1 MSLATNVSRIN
12 KQRLLPD
19 NVSVVWQPLH
29 GKYNSQGKYVMSSQE
44 LALTCPADIVFLSS
58 SRGSGKTEVSLVMFL
73 KYVGKGYGEYLRG
86 LYLDLHY
93 ADLTDVIDR
102 SKRIIP
108 KIFGNHAKFYSSKGD
123 LKWVWD
129 TGEVLQFAYAETVE
143 DYQKF
148 HGKEYSFILWNE
160 ITKHATPDLFDK
172 LMSINRN
179 SFEPKEHPYYI
190 DREYWNKYHIEKR
203 VDEKH
208 RNAEVRYLPYLQN
221 RVIITTNPSGV
232 GHSWVKERF
241 VDVAP
246 AGKLHKIEREIF
258 NPKTQQRE
266 IVVKTQCH
274 IFSSYKENYHLTPD
288 YIAELEG
295 IKDPDLRRA
304 WLYGD
309 WSIALG
315 GNMFVEWKPS
325 THIVEDF
332 ELPKFWRL
340 YVGMDWGWSDP
351 FALVYVAVSN
361 GDNLLLS
368 NGKTMKTVKGD
379 LFVWREI
386 YGAVNGKLND
396 GLKMLA
402 PDIMRL
408 MHEREDKWGVQNK
421 VTKRIVDSAV
431 TKEEDGHSV
440 YKELCKSV
448 SLPNGTIFPQVNWL
462 PCKKP
467 HGSRAMGWGIIRQLL
482 RNAISEEVDG
492 IKLPREKAG
501 IFFCR
506 EGAKYLI
513 QTLPPAPRDEHDP
526 TDIQTKNYPEHNC
539 DALRYVTNFLLWDT
553 NITKAKGLL

>member
-1 MSLATNVSRIN
+1 MILPNNINVA
-12 KQRLLPD
+12 
-19 NVSVVWQPLH
+19 WQPLKGRYIN
-29 GKYNSQGKYVMSSQE
+29 GKYRMSSQE
-44 LALTCPADIVFLSS
+44 LTLTCPADIVFLSS
-58 SRGSGKTEVSLVMFL
+58 SRGSGKTEVSLVLFL
-73 KYVGKGYGEYLRG
+73 KDVGKGYGEYYKG

-129 TGEVLQFAYAETVE
+129 TGEVLQFAYANTE
-143 DYQKF
+143 DDYEKF
-148 HGKEYSFILWNE
+148 HGKEHPIILFNE
-160 ITKHATPDLFDK
+160 LTKHANSGFFDK
-172 LMSINRN
+172 ILSTNRN
-179 SFEPKEHPYYI
+179 SFEPKDHPYYI
-190 DREYWNKYHIEKR
+190 DKAYWDKYHIEKR
-203 VDEKH
+203 VPKGTPNSEE
-208 RNAEVRYLPYLQN
+208 RFLPYLQN

-241 VDVAP
+241 VDAAP
-246 AGKLHKIEREIF
+246 AGKIYKVEREIF
-258 NPKTQQRE
+258 NPKTQKRE
-266 IVVKTQCH
+266 TVIKTQCH

-309 WSIALG
+309 WNVALG

-325 THIVEDF
+325 VHIIEDF
-332 ELPKFWRL
+332 ELPPTWKL

-351 FALVYVAVSN
+351 FALVYVTESN
-361 GDNLLLS
+361 GDDLKLS
-368 NGKTMKTVKGD
+368 NGKVIHTVKGD

-386 YGAVNGKLND
+386 YGAVKGKLNE
-396 GLKMLA
+396 GLKLLA
-402 PDIMRL
+402 PSINKL
-408 MHEREDKWGVQNK
+408 MNEHEYKWHVSN
-421 VTKRIVDSAV
+421 RINARIIDSAV
-431 TKEEDGHSV
+431 VKEEDGHSV
-440 YKELCKSV
+440 YKELCKKCT
-448 SLPNGTIFPQVNWL
+448 LDNGITMPAPNWL

-467 HGSRAMGWGIIRQLL
+467 HGSRAIGWSIIRELL
-482 RNAISEEVDG
+482 QNAMPREIDG
-492 IKLPREKAG
+492 IQMPREKAG

-539 DALRYVTNFLLWDT
+539 DALRYVTNYLLWDY
-553 NITKAKGLL
+553 NITKTKGLL